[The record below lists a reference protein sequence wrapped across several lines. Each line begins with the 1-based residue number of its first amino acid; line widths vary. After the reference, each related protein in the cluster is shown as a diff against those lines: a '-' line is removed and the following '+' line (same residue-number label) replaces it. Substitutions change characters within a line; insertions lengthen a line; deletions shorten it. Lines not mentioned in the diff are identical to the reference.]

1 MGLANL
7 SAVDVNLDDLAVCV
21 RDDGAATAAEEE
33 ASSCTKE
40 DDEVRLRLSNG
51 RERCEEAGWPTSKL
65 MAVRD
70 GIAVLCTVKDW
81 RVRFLGELEEKVTGT
96 ASTCPRDYGRP
107 RRCFPQ

>member
-1 MGLANL
+1 VGFANL
-7 SAVDVNLDDLAVCV
+7 SAVDVDLDDLAVCI

-65 MAVRD
+65 VAVRD
-70 GIAVLCTVKDW
+70 GTAVLRAVED
-81 RVRFLGELEEKVTGT
+81 RGVRFLGELEEKVTGT
-96 ASTCPRDYGRP
+96 ASTSPRDYGGP
-107 RRCFPQ
+107 R